1 MLLQIADVLSQRTLT
16 SIQEVSARDD
26 LFVDGKA
33 TAGWQARERKHNL
46 QGGGSKLVTGVLRK
60 AEEAILGNELVQSAA
75 RPRNVVRTLLSRYDS
90 GMTYG
95 NHVDDALM
103 RGQRTDVSFTLFLT
117 PPEAYAGGEL
127 VIDDPGGERRFK
139 LDAGGMVLYPATTLH
154 RVEPVTQGRR
164 VVIVGWLRSYVR
176 DPVRREILF
185 DLDRSVHALRGG
197 DGPAATALD
206 LTLKTRSNLLRLWA
220 ED

>member
-1 MLLQIADVLSQRTLT
+1 MLLQIADVLSQQTLT

-46 QGGGSKLVTGVLRK
+46 QGGSSKLVTGVLRK

-75 RPRNVVRTLLSRYDS
+75 RPRNVVRMLLSRYDS

-103 RGQRTDVSFTLFLT
+103 RGERTDVSFTLFLT

-127 VIDDPGGERRFK
+127 VIDDPAGERRFK
-139 LDAGGMVLYPATTLH
+139 LDAGSMVLYPATTLH
-154 RVEPVTQGRR
+154 RVEPVSEGRR
-164 VVIVGWLRSYVR
+164 VVVVGWLRSYIR
-176 DPVRREILF
+176 DPAKREILF
-185 DLDRSVHALRGG
+185 DLDRSAQALRGS
-197 DGPAATALD
+197 DGQAAAALD